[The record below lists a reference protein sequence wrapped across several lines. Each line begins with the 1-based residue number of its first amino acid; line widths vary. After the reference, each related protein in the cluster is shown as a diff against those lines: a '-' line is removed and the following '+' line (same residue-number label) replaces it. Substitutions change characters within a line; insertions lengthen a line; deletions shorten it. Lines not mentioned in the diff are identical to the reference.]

1 MSEKISKNLQ
11 LNLFITLGTG
21 VLGFIVNKYFAKYM
35 GLDTLGLMKLFT
47 QMVAYLSLVDLGI
60 SNASAYALYK
70 PLAEKDNDK
79 INLIVS
85 TIDSFYKKI
94 AFGMV
99 FIGLITSFLLPYFIK
114 SETYGIEIYIYW
126 SLYVINTSIG
136 YTFARYSILFTA
148 NQEYGYVRKIQ
159 GLGKIIFQILQI
171 LFLLKIQSFTLF
183 IFIMILENLYNYYFY
198 NRHYKKEYSY
208 IKKVKDRDKS
218 IIKDMKNLFWHKI
231 GTLVVHNTD
240 YIVLSKFVSLSVV
253 GVYSSYLIIYQ
264 MLMTLINILT
274 PVLTPKIGVFVA
286 KNTKDK
292 IYGYWREL
300 YSIYFIIA
308 TIFIV
313 CTYNV
318 ILPFV
323 NLWLGK
329 EFLLPRLTVVLI
341 LTNLFIHLTRGLTDS
356 FKNSCGFFDD
366 TYAPA
371 LESIINLVFSL
382 VLVQKIGLNGV
393 IVGTVISNITIILLL
408 KPILV
413 FSRCFG
419 KKWYEY
425 ILDLGKLSIL
435 SGVSIILITIFI
447 KKIELNFIDIS
458 SWIELII
465 KTGLLGVI
473 SSIIIITI
481 FMLDGYFRRFI
492 FNIIIIKRIDN
503 MKNLK
508 NVRGE

>member
-1 MSEKISKNLQ
+1 MNEKISKNLQ

-21 VLGFIVNKYFAKYM
+21 ILGFVVNKYFAKYM

-60 SNASAYALYK
+60 SSASAYALYK

-79 INLIVS
+79 INLVVS

-94 AFGMV
+94 ALGII

-114 SETYGIEIYIYW
+114 AEFYGIEIYIYW
-126 SLYVINTSIG
+126 GLYVINTSIG
-136 YTFARYSILFTA
+136 YVFARYSILFTA
-148 NQEYGYVRKIQ
+148 NQEYVYVRKIQ
-159 GLGKIIFQILQI
+159 GLGKIIFQIFQI

-183 IFIMILENLYNYYFY
+183 IFMMILENLYNYYFY

-208 IKKVKDRDKS
+208 IKKVKERDKS
-218 IIKDMKNLFWHKI
+218 IVKDMKNLFWHKI

-292 IYGYWREL
+292 IYEYWREL

-313 CTYNV
+313 CTYNL

-323 NLWLGK
+323 NLL
-329 EFLLPRLTVVLI
+329 
-341 LTNLFIHLTRGLTDS
+341 
-356 FKNSCGFFDD
+356 
-366 TYAPA
+366 
-371 LESIINLVFSL
+371 
-382 VLVQKIGLNGV
+382 
-393 IVGTVISNITIILLL
+393 
-408 KPILV
+408 
-413 FSRCFG
+413 
-419 KKWYEY
+419 
-425 ILDLGKLSIL
+425 
-435 SGVSIILITIFI
+435 
-447 KKIELNFIDIS
+447 
-458 SWIELII
+458 
-465 KTGLLGVI
+465 
-473 SSIIIITI
+473 
-481 FMLDGYFRRFI
+481 
-492 FNIIIIKRIDN
+492 
-503 MKNLK
+503 
-508 NVRGE
+508 